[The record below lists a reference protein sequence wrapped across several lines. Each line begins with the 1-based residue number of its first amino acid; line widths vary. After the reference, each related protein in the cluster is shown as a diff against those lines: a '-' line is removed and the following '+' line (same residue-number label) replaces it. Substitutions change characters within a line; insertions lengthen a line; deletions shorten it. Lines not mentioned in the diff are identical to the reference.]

1 MPIIDEKEL
10 EEGKMKVVHAKN
22 KSVLL
27 IKKNNKIFV
36 TDDRC
41 SHMGRKFSG
50 GNLMNLLLFVPV
62 TTSILT

>member
-1 MPIIDEKEL
+1 
-10 EEGKMKVVHAKN
+10 MKVVHAQN